1 MNLPK
6 ASISDRRA
14 HDRHAIRT
22 AAQIS
27 LPDGRLLPARLLD
40 VGEGGAGVVCDLNL
54 PVGTTLGLRMKLPA
68 RPSGSVVFEAS
79 AVVRNC
85 TLSSSDDGFRL
96 GLEFESLSAAAM
108 EALKGL

>member
-6 ASISDRRA
+6 TSISDRRA
-14 HDRHAIRT
+14 HERHAIRT

-27 LPDGRLLPARLLD
+27 LPNGRLVPARTLD
-40 VGEGGAGVVCDLNL
+40 VGVGGAGVVCDLNL
-54 PVGTTLGLRMKLPA
+54 PVGTALAVRMKLPA

-79 AVVRNC
+79 AVTKNC
-85 TLSSSDDGFRL
+85 TFSNSDDGFRL

-108 EALKGL
+108 DALKGL